1 MMSRG
6 KILVRLKVLLLFMV
20 ALAVASC
27 VVLIVSQLNQNNYLS
42 KISLSSRQKAL
53 AEELG
58 RKMYHI
64 YHQTNSS
71 ADVTDA
77 TDDFKLTLNKWES
90 AQKALITGSDHYGT
104 RGDNSNASQ
113 EMLQQSSGL
122 FVQGRDFL
130 NEYWSFDWD
139 YVIKNLPN
147 GWLAVQLSLI
157 RDPFEKEKLENYI
170 KLHPYLWDNWS
181 ACCYLFSRKYTKMII
196 DHYVKGDNNYD
207 LTVKFTPKSIPYI
220 ENVLYT
226 GSNKENVYTLPLFV
240 ENINVKSSFYPDFI
254 KSENKD
260 SQREASTLV
269 NDWWQQ
275 NGKKVDLNWLFNK
288 IPQDSL

>member
-1 MMSRG
+1 MNNLTNFPTVNCITL
-6 KILVRLKVLLLFMV
+6 KRLEERQSLFIKQCEKYNLSYNFTYGYENLKNLLGEDVKVESPWLNFMNVGEISAVLSHVKAIKNWFLNSDNEYGFFCEDDSLLSM
-20 ALAVASC
+20 
-27 VVLIVSQLNQNNYLS
+27 
-42 KISLSSRQKAL
+42 
-53 AEELG
+53 
-58 RKMYHI
+58 
-64 YHQTNSS
+64 
-71 ADVTDA
+71 
-77 TDDFKLTLNKWES
+77 
-90 AQKALITGSDHYGT
+90 
-104 RGDNSNASQ
+104 
-113 EMLQQSSGL
+113 
-122 FVQGRDFL
+122 
-130 NEYWSFDWD
+130 NEYWPFDWD
-139 YVIKNLPN
+139 YVIENLPN

-181 ACCYLFSRKYTKMII
+181 ACSYLISREYAKII
-196 DHYVKGDNNYD
+196 VDSHVKGDDHYD
-207 LTVKFTPKSIPYI
+207 LNLPFCPEGIPFI
-220 ENVLYT
+220 ENVLYN
-226 GSNKENVYTLPLFV
+226 GSNKKNIYTLPLFV